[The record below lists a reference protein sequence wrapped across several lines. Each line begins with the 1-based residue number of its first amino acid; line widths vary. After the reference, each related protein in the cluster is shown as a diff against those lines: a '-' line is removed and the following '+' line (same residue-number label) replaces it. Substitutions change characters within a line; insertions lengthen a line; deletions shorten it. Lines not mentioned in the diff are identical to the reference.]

1 MKLIKQLG
9 IIGMVGLT
17 LFATGCGCSK
27 EEEKKTEEKEKEP
40 VVSVNTEEN
49 VIKDQTFEG
58 LTMTNTSLVTTDGIS
73 KLVTEVT
80 NNTGADYYLQEFEI
94 TVKDAEGN
102 VLDTLVGYVTSVIKN
117 GETKTINSSTDIDL
131 SKATSIEYNV
141 KK

>member
-1 MKLIKQLG
+1 MKVKQLG
-9 IIGMVGLT
+9 IIGIIGLT
-17 LFATGCGCSK
+17 LFVTGCGCSK
-27 EEEKKTEEKEKEP
+27 EEKKNNEVEKKEP

-58 LTMTNTSLVTTDGIS
+58 LTMTNTSLVTTNGIS

-80 NNTGADYYLQEFEI
+80 NNTGADYYLQEFVI

-102 VLDTLVGYVTSVIKN
+102 VLDTLVGYVTGVIKN
-117 GETKTINSSTDIDL
+117 GETRTINSSTDIDL
-131 SKATSIEYNV
+131 SKASSIEYSV

>member
-1 MKLIKQLG
+1 MKVKQLG
-9 IIGMVGLT
+9 IVGIIALT
-17 LFATGCGCSK
+17 LFITGCGCSK
-27 EEEKKTEEKEKEP
+27 EEKKNNEVEKKEP

-58 LTMTNTSLVTTDGIS
+58 LTMTNTSLVTTNGIS

-80 NNTGADYYLQEFEI
+80 NNTGADYYLQEFVI

-102 VLDTLVGYVTSVIKN
+102 VLDTLVGYVTGVIKN
-117 GETKTINSSTDIDL
+117 GETRTINSSTDIDL
-131 SKATSIEYNV
+131 SKASSIEYSV